1 MTRGQLMMQV
11 PNHNV
16 TKNLT
21 GHRMHV
27 EGPQIYEMNRQTNNF
42 QNMCTC
48 HTQKL
53 TVRSQNRLFWW
64 TQIWVT

>member
-16 TKNLT
+16 TKN
-21 GHRMHV
+21 HRMHV

-42 QNMCTC
+42 QNICTM
-48 HTQKL
+48 L
-53 TVRSQNRLFWW
+53 
-64 TQIWVT
+64 